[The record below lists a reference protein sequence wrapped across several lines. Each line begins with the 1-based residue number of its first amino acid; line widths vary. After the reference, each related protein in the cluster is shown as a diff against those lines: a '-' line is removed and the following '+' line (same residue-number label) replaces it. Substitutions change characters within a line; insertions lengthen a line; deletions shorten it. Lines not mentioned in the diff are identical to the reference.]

1 MMIDDDDGSSPSRTG
16 HTRHG
21 QHVAPRRPAAVAR
34 TTPMPAR
41 RCRHWTGP
49 WPRPPPTSSTCT
61 DAALGDWRRS
71 DSPATTA
78 ALNATCLAEY
88 AERDLAVIADRV
100 AADADAV
107 WHQVL
112 PQLPDDL
119 EVPFHAG
126 ATTTIVPI
134 MGVLLTE
141 MLVHGRD
148 IADAA
153 GRPWDV
159 GDDDAWCALTA
170 VAPLLSAWRRPDA
183 AADTIAIP
191 GPAGAALR
199 LTFTPSSVE
208 STVGPIDD
216 ADRIVD
222 ATPSQA
228 VLAILGRPTDDTLLV
243 TLGQRFGPF

>member
-1 MMIDDDDGSSPSRTG
+1 MMTTTTG
-16 HTRHG
+16 
-21 QHVAPRRPAAVAR
+21 
-34 TTPMPAR
+34 AR
-41 RCRHWTGP
+41 RAELATRGMA
-49 WPRPPPTSSTCT
+49 STLRLVDQLRSLD
-61 DAALGDWRRS
+61 DAAAGTTVPALDWTVAETAAHIVNLYGRGLGDWRRS

-126 ATTTIVPI
+126 ATTTVVPI

-153 GRPWDV
+153 GRPWDI